1 MGKHNKDKR
10 KCWKTKRKGRKSR
23 KNQMRSDAAEQSV
36 QTPQVNNDAAWFTE
50 SLTVRQRAQV
60 FYDW

>member
-1 MGKHNKDKR
+1 MFFFSNGKT
-10 KCWKTKRKGRKSR
+10 WQTKIKGNVERQREKKEKAE

-50 SLTVRQRAQV
+50 SC
-60 FYDW
+60 